1 MKVIQLL
8 LDGQAYYLPTGLDTG
23 ALQQQILAAA
33 SGPPAFIT
41 FRPSDETEVTVL
53 ITAHTSVRFEV
64 SDRPEADIEVDDDVA
79 PDIDQYGFLDAA

>member
-8 LDGQAYYLPTGLDTG
+8 VDRQAYYLPGDFDTS
-23 ALQQQILAAA
+23 ALQQQILAAV

-41 FRPSDETEVTVL
+41 FRPSGETEVMAL

-64 SDRPEADIEVDDDVA
+64 SERPEADMVDVDVA
-79 PDIDQYGFLDAA
+79 PDIDQYGFFDAV